1 MSDEFIKPSEL
12 VEIIKDTTK
21 VPGKD
26 YLVVDVRDDDY
37 EVNTC
42 QLFKIIFL
50 YQKFLTTR
58 FFSIYF
64 LCNLPSKQGGNIP
77 NSINS
82 PSTKFLD
89 DVDGLISKYNQGKLS
104 EYFLFNQINLYL
116 LTFCYLVPRIVFTCA
131 LSQVRGPKCARIFKE
146 VTENMGTNQKVQ
158 VLQGGISEWQSQNK
172 ADPKLIENYDP
183 DYWE

>member
-37 EVNTC
+37 E
-42 QLFKIIFL
+42 
-50 YQKFLTTR
+50 
-58 FFSIYF
+58 
-64 LCNLPSKQGGNIP
+64 GGNIP

-82 PSTKFLD
+82 PSKKFHD
-89 DVDGLISKYNQGKLS
+89 DVNDLISKYNQ
-104 EYFLFNQINLYL
+104 
-116 LTFCYLVPRIVFTCA
+116 VPRIVFTCA

-146 VTENMGTNQKVQ
+146 VTENTKKTGTNQKVQ

-183 DYWE
+183 DCWEEDY